1 MLKELVSMCKEG
13 IFVSLK
19 FNVYDTKEKKTKVR
33 EMIRK
38 VVEVTKVYK
47 SQNIPVV
54 YEDLNL

>member
-1 MLKELVSMCKEG
+1 MCSEG
-13 IFVSLK
+13 IFVSLA
-19 FNVYDTKEKKTKVR
+19 FNVYDTKEKKTKVK

-38 VVEVTKVYK
+38 VVEATKVYK